1 MPAPIIAAATKVAS
15 GAAKVASKAQPLWR
29 KAESARKLGKTK
41 IANLEREL
49 KSTKDKNTK
58 AFIRQDIKMTKKAMQ
73 GTYSSK
79 GATEAQIKSNIQIL
93 KTTST
98 KNTLFGGENRI
109 QNYMTQKQLNL
120 ATKSQSIL
128 DSASNP
134 SMYTA
139 AQAKVFYRATQK
151 IWEGKSGNRNQAIM
165 KYFGVTSLSEA
176 VDIVLNHPNVKTA
189 LGIES
194 GEYNPNAEMD
204 EEQEEL
210 YDEQLMLDSEQ
221 QKEKSPEYLDY
232 VIQFDVNEKWANG
245 KPVETDK

>member
-1 MPAPIIAAATKVAS
+1 M
-15 GAAKVASKAQPLWR
+15 AKKSQPLWR

-41 IANLEREL
+41 IKNLEREL
-49 KSTKDKNTK
+49 KATKDKNIK
-58 AFIRQDIKMTKKAMQ
+58 AFIRQDIKMTKKAMK
-73 GTYSSK
+73 GTYASK
-79 GATEAQIKSNIQIL
+79 GARESQIKSNIQIL

-134 SMYTA
+134 SMYTS

-194 GEYNPNAEMD
+194 GEYNPNAELD
-204 EEQEEL
+204 EEQEAL
-210 YDEQLMLDSEQ
+210 YDEQLEIDSEQ
-221 QKEKSPEYLDY
+221 QKEKSPDYLDY

-245 KPVETDK
+245 KPVKTDK